1 MTNQMT
7 SITIGDFIILVR
19 GTTTV
24 EGQCMGLRVDGD
36 SQIEEIWIDGF
47 YTGFEITEDR
57 WKIGVES
64 DD

>member
-1 MTNQMT
+1 MTN
-7 SITIGDFIILVR
+7 ITIGDFIILVN

-24 EGQCMGLRVDGD
+24 EGQCMGIRVDED
-36 SQIEEIWIDGF
+36 SQVEEVWVDGF
-47 YTGFEITEDR
+47 YTGFEISENR